1 MAWLESLSMGL
12 RRRLPVILQ
21 TEAAECGLPDTPA
34 GEPVFAITVRLKK
47 QTVTAYGQGLPLQA
61 GMRLD
66 ADILQETRR
75 LYEWMLEP
83 LYSITGKM

>member
-1 MAWLESLSMGL
+1 V
-12 RRRLPVILQ
+12 P
-21 TEAAECGLPDTPA
+21 P
-34 GEPVFAITVRLKK
+34 GEPVYAITVVTLKQ
-47 QTVTAYGQGLPLQA
+47 QTVTAYGEQRPLSA

-66 ADILQETRR
+66 GDILQETRK